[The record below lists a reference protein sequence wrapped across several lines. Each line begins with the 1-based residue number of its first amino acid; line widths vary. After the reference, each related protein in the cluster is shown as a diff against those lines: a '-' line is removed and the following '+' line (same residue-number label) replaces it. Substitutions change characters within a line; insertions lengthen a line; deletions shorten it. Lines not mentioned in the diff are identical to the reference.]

1 MLSETK
7 YFFFLSD
14 ILDKKLRNVSGET
27 LGRIID
33 VVILTSPAK
42 IYPEVTALVVS
53 SGLFGK
59 RLKIPITGLEPFE
72 LPIKHLY
79 LKDKAVVEEFSGS
92 TDDSTLLVKEIF
104 LDKQILDTAGCK
116 VVRVNDIHLLKEK
129 NYIWVVH
136 VDIGFRGIVRRLGW
150 LQLLDTAMEWVFSY
164 KPNERFVSWKCVSA
178 LPQSGERKTDSLALA
193 PSYKCFTDLNP
204 ADMADILNDI
214 NRDERIAMFKLLD
227 VNIASDAMVELNPKI
242 QRELFESLDKTG
254 RAKIISLIPDNKLA
268 DLLNHLGRRRADEI
282 IRQLPQEKADKIK
295 GLLLHPEQTA
305 GALMTT
311 QYIALNKD
319 LSMADALVRFNELIA
334 SSSDM
339 YFYHI
344 YVVDAEQNLLGVIPL
359 RKLLLAACKKNLP
372 VQDNPNVAPLASQ
385 MQDSALSQ
393 PVPAEHERSPA
404 GEASPKAGSPDYFG
418 AEPQPLPDKLRPGVT
433 EPTIASPVIQPAT
446 DTPVASKKLSDLM
459 TVKIIKIKPLT
470 RQHKIVDLIR
480 KYNFTA
486 LPVVDAQNKLKGIV
500 LLKDAL
506 ENNVIE

>member
-14 ILDKKLRNVSGET
+14 ILDKKVKKGSGET
-27 LGRIID
+27 LGWVKDI
-33 VVILTSPAK
+33 VILTSPAK

-53 SGLFGK
+53 QGLFGR

-79 LKDKAVVEEFSGS
+79 LKSDALVEKFIDPINDGANGI
-92 TDDSTLLVKEIF
+92 TLLVRDTF
-104 LDKQILDTAGCK
+104 LDKQILDTSGCK

-150 LQLLDTAMEWVFSY
+150 LQMMDTVMEWVFSY
-164 KPNERFVSWKCVSA
+164 KPNERFVSWKYVSP
-178 LPQSGERKTDSLALA
+178 LPQSGERKTDTLALA
-193 PSYKCFTDLNP
+193 PSYQCFTDINP
-204 ADMADILNDI
+204 ADMADIINDI

-227 VNIASDAMVELNPKI
+227 INIASDAIVELNPKV
-242 QRELFESLDKTG
+242 QKELFESLDKTK
-254 RAKIISLIPDNKLA
+254 RIKIISLMPDNKLA

-282 IRQLPQEKADKIK
+282 IRQLPPEKADKIK

-319 LSMADALVRFNELIA
+319 LTVSEALVRFNEMIA
-334 SSSDM
+334 SSPDM

-344 YVVDAEQNLLGVIPL
+344 YVVDAEQNLQGVIPV
-359 RKLLLAACKKNLP
+359 RKLLLAYGKANSKP
-372 VQDNPNVAPLASQ
+372 IEAAP
-385 MQDSALSQ
+385 
-393 PVPAEHERSPA
+393 E
-404 GEASPKAGSPDYFG
+404 
-418 AEPQPLPDKLRPGVT
+418 
-433 EPTIASPVIQPAT
+433 VIQPSPASPPLTVDPPAVVPPTVNMSAT
-446 DTPVASKKLSDLM
+446 PQKLSDLM
-459 TVKIIKIKPLT
+459 NTKMIKIKPLT

-486 LPVVDAQNKLKGIV
+486 LPVVDAQNKLKGVV

-506 ENNVIE
+506 ENSVVA

>member
-1 MLSETK
+1 MLYALCFMLSETK

-14 ILDKKLRNVSGET
+14 ILGRKIKRGSGET
-27 LGRIID
+27 LGRIVD
-33 VVILTSPAK
+33 MVILANPAK

-53 SGLFGK
+53 HGLLGR
-59 RLKIPITGLEPFE
+59 RLKVPITGIEPFE
-72 LPIKHLY
+72 LPIQHLY
-79 LKDKAVVEEFSGS
+79 LKDGAVTEEFSEPARADACSGGPTNGS
-92 TDDSTLLVKEIF
+92 ALLVRETF

-150 LQLLDTAMEWVFSY
+150 LEMMDTVMEWVFSY

-178 LPQSGERKTDSLALA
+178 LPQSGERKTDTLALA
-193 PSYKCFTDLNP
+193 PTYQCFTDLNP

-227 VNIASDAMVELNPKI
+227 ANIAADAIVELNPKV
-242 QRELFESLDKTG
+242 QKELFESLDKSG
-254 RAKIISLIPDNKLA
+254 RSRIIALMADNKLA

-282 IRQLPQEKADKIK
+282 IRQLIPEKADKIK

-311 QYIALNKD
+311 RYIALNND
-319 LSMADALVRFNELIA
+319 LTVPEAFTRANEMIA
-334 SSSDM
+334 SSADM
-339 YFYHI
+339 YFYNI
-344 YVVDAEQNLLGVIPL
+344 YVVDAEQNLLGVVPL
-359 RKLLLAACKKNLP
+359 RKLLLAYTSAAARAAEP
-372 VQDNPNVAPLASQ
+372 PQPPQEPTAVATAPAT
-385 MQDSALSQ
+385 APQ
-393 PVPAEHERSPA
+393 PVVT
-404 GEASPKAGSPDYFG
+404 
-418 AEPQPLPDKLRPGVT
+418 PLPAP
-433 EPTIASPVIQPAT
+433 Q
-446 DTPVASKKLSDLM
+446 KLSDIM
-459 TVKIIKIKPLT
+459 TAKIIKIKPLT

-486 LPVVDAQNKLKGIV
+486 LPVVDGQNKLKGIV

-506 ENNVIE
+506 QNSVIT

>member
-14 ILDKKLRNVSGET
+14 ILDKKVKKGSGET

-33 VVILTSPAK
+33 IVILTSPAK
-42 IYPEVTALVVS
+42 IYPEITALVVTR
-53 SGLFGK
+53 GLFGQ

-79 LKDKAVVEEFSGS
+79 LKSDAVVEEFIEPI
-92 TDDSTLLVKEIF
+92 TDGANGVTLLVRETF

-150 LQLLDTAMEWVFSY
+150 LELLDTVMEWVFSY
-164 KPNERFVSWKCVSA
+164 KPNERFVSWKYVSP
-178 LPQSGERKTDSLALA
+178 LPQSGERKTDTLALA
-193 PSYKCFTDLNP
+193 PSYQCFTDINP
-204 ADMADILNDI
+204 ADMADIINDI

-227 VNIASDAMVELNPKI
+227 INIASDAIVELNPQVQK
-242 QRELFESLDKTG
+242 ELFESLDKTR
-254 RAKIISLIPDNKLA
+254 RAKIIALMPDNKLA
-268 DLLNHLGRRRADEI
+268 DLLNHLGRRRADEV
-282 IRQLPQEKADKIK
+282 IRQLTPEKADKIK

-319 LSMADALVRFNELIA
+319 LTVAEAFARFNEMIA
-334 SSSDM
+334 SSSDL

-344 YVVDAEQNLLGVIPL
+344 YAVDAEQNLLGVIPV
-359 RKLLLAACKKNLP
+359 RKLLLAVSEEK
-372 VQDNPNVAPLASQ
+372 
-385 MQDSALSQ
+385 ALQ
-393 PVPAEHERSPA
+393 PVIPKGLMAQGKSNAKLAEPQRSPA
-404 GEASPKAGSPDYFG
+404 AYSG
-418 AEPQPLPDKLRPGVT
+418 AEAVPQPHQLTPLSVEHSGAESPAAGLPDGAVQ
-433 EPTIASPVIQPAT
+433 ASVSAAPQ
-446 DTPVASKKLSDLM
+446 KLSDIM
-459 TVKIIKIKPLT
+459 TTKIIKVKPLT

-506 ENNVIE
+506 SPVANLA

>member
-1 MLSETK
+1 MLSETN

-14 ILDKKLRNVSGET
+14 ILDKKVKKGSGET
-27 LGRIID
+27 LGRVVDI
-33 VVILTSPAK
+33 VILTSPSK

-53 SGLFGK
+53 HGLFGK
-59 RLKIPITGLEPFE
+59 HLKISIIGLEPFE
-72 LPIKHLY
+72 LPIQHLY
-79 LKDKAVVEEFSGS
+79 LKDNAIIEEFSEPANG
-92 TDDSTLLVKEIF
+92 STLLVRETF

-150 LQLLDTAMEWVFSY
+150 LQMMDTVMEWVFSY
-164 KPNERFVSWKCVSA
+164 KPNERFVSWKYVSP
-178 LPQSGERKTDSLALA
+178 LPQSGERKTDTLALA
-193 PSYKCFTDLNP
+193 PSYQCFTDINP
-204 ADMADILNDI
+204 ADMADIINDI

-227 VNIASDAMVELNPKI
+227 ANIASDAIVELNPKV
-242 QRELFESLDKTG
+242 QKELFESLDKT
-254 RAKIISLIPDNKLA
+254 RRSKIISLMPDNKLA

-282 IRQLPQEKADKIK
+282 IKQLPPEKADKIK

-319 LSMADALVRFNELIA
+319 LIVAEAFARFNEMIA

-359 RKLLLAACKKNLP
+359 RKLLMAQKNSGAKPIEIVQLAQEP
-372 VQDNPNVAPLASQ
+372 IPS
-385 MQDSALSQ
+385 
-393 PVPAEHERSPA
+393 PAELPT
-404 GEASPKAGSPDYFG
+404 ASA
-418 AEPQPLPDKLRPGVT
+418 
-433 EPTIASPVIQPAT
+433 PAT
-446 DTPVASKKLSDLM
+446 PQKLSDIM
-459 TVKIIKIKPLT
+459 TTKIIKIKPLT

-506 ENNVIE
+506 ENSVVA

>member
-1 MLSETK
+1 MLSEAK

-14 ILDKKLRNVSGET
+14 ILGKKVKKGSGET
-27 LGRIID
+27 LGLVVDII
-33 VVILTSPAK
+33 ILTSPAK

-53 SGLFGK
+53 HGLFGQ
-59 RLKIPITGLEPFE
+59 RLKIPITGIESFE
-72 LPIKHLY
+72 LPIQYLY
-79 LKDKAVVEEFSGS
+79 LKDNAAIEDFGEPTNGS
-92 TDDSTLLVKEIF
+92 SLLVRETF

-150 LQLLDTAMEWVFSY
+150 LQMMDTVMEWVFSY
-164 KPNERFVSWKCVSA
+164 KPNERFVSWKYVSP
-178 LPQSGERKTDSLALA
+178 LPQSGERKTDTLALA
-193 PSYKCFTDLNP
+193 PSYQCFTDINP
-204 ADMADILNDI
+204 ADMADIINDI

-227 VNIASDAMVELNPKI
+227 ANIASDAIVALNPKV
-242 QRELFESLDKTG
+242 QKELFESLDKT
-254 RAKIISLIPDNKLA
+254 RRTKIISLMPDNKLA

-282 IRQLPQEKADKIK
+282 IRQLPSEKADKIK

-319 LSMADALVRFNELIA
+319 LTVAEALVRFNELIA
-334 SSSDM
+334 ASADM

-344 YVVDAEQNLLGVIPL
+344 YVVDAEQNLQGVIPV
-359 RKLLLAACKKNLP
+359 RKLLLAHGKVNAKLIEATPQATSPLP
-372 VQDNPNVAPLASQ
+372 VSAEQAVVLPVTPAAPQ
-385 MQDSALSQ
+385 
-393 PVPAEHERSPA
+393 
-404 GEASPKAGSPDYFG
+404 
-418 AEPQPLPDKLRPGVT
+418 
-433 EPTIASPVIQPAT
+433 
-446 DTPVASKKLSDLM
+446 KLSDLM
-459 TVKIIKIKPLT
+459 NTKIIKIKPLT
-470 RQHKIVDLIR
+470 RQHKIVELIR

-506 ENNVIE
+506 EHSIVA